1 MLRRT
6 LLSRRWSFTEIDRNV
21 FEPCLKGARGILEQA
36 FEANQQSEEIW
47 LAAVKLESENN
58 ELLRARQILA
68 RARTSASSPRVMMKS
83 AKLEWC
89 LGDLENALK
98 LLDEGLAKYP
108 RYPKLW
114 MMRGQISEQRGG
126 NFLSTLLPLKIDNI
140 FVS

>member
-1 MLRRT
+1 
-6 LLSRRWSFTEIDRNV
+6 
-21 FEPCLKGARGILEQA
+21 
-36 FEANQQSEEIW
+36 
-47 LAAVKLESENN
+47 
-58 ELLRARQILA
+58 
-68 RARTSASSPRVMMKS
+68 MMKS

-126 NFLSTLLPLKIDNI
+126 NFLPP
-140 FVS
+140 